1 MPRLP
6 LAPLLPF
13 LFALPACALS
23 TPRALGWD
31 AVPPAKQAFARV
43 ALSAV
48 RNHRPTDRGGA
59 NANLVGYWRT
69 PFGQRSPFRIEDDAE
84 PILLSVRNLV
94 RDALRTAGIDVAT
107 TDLASATALV
117 NVDLRELWTDDDV
130 RPEGR
135 ITLDLIVLDPA
146 TRAERTRMTVEG
158 QGEIGSREAG
168 ATPECH
174 GSTLTTPHCA
184 YFVVAMNEVYR
195 SIVEELARPEVRS
208 ALQAVQGAAAPP

>member
-1 MPRLP
+1 MPR
-6 LAPLLPF
+6 PLLF
-13 LFALPACALS
+13 LLFALPACATS

-31 AVPPAKQAFARV
+31 AAPPAKQAFARV

-48 RNHRPTDRGGA
+48 RNRRPTDRGGA

-107 TDLASATALV
+107 SDLASATALV
-117 NVDLRELWTDDDV
+117 DVDVRELWTDDDV

-135 ITLDLIVLDPA
+135 IKLDLVVLDPA
-146 TRAERTRMTVEG
+146 THAERTRVTVEG
-158 QGEIGSREAG
+158 QGQLGSREAG
-168 ATPECH
+168 AAPECH
-174 GSTLTTPHCA
+174 GSALTTAHCA
-184 YFVVAMNEVYR
+184 YFVLPMNELYR

-208 ALQAVQGAAAPP
+208 AVQAVQGAAPP